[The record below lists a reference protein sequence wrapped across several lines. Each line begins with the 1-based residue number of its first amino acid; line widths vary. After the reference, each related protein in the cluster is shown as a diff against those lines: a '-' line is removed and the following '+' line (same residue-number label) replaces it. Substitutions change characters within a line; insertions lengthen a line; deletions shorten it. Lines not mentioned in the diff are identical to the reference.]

1 MSFYVMQQNALIE
14 GSVALDGVPEFI
26 DPSDW
31 IAGKVMPPPAEPLI
45 LPLSIQSGKYY
56 GSIINSFLPLF
67 HASLKKALEAFG
79 VDNIQYYPV
88 NLIDQNGLVPNEKL
102 AGVYY
107 LANIIGRLD
116 CVDLQK
122 SKVRDWPS
130 QKGHDLLSTVI
141 DESKTNGQKIFRIKD
156 DPTLIIINEEL
167 KQHLVDELNMLVGV
181 KVIRT
186 EDYSRWS

>member
-1 MSFYVMQQNALIE
+1 MSFYVMKQDTLIQ
-14 GSVALDGVPEFI
+14 GSVALDGVPDFI

-31 IAGKVMPPPAEPLI
+31 IAGKVMPAPQADLV
-45 LPLSIQSGKYY
+45 LPLSLESGKYF

-67 HASLKKALEAFG
+67 HKSLKNCLDKFG

-88 NLIDQNGLVPNEKL
+88 DLIDQNGLVPNEKL

-122 SKVRDWPS
+122 SQVEYWPS
-130 QKGHDLLSTVI
+130 GYGFDFLSMSI
-141 DESKTNGQKIFRIKD
+141 DEQKTNGEKIFRIKD
-156 DPTLIIINEEL
+156 NATLIIINEEL
-167 KQHLVDELNMLVGV
+167 KQYLVDELNVLVGV
-181 KVIRT
+181 ELIKT
-186 EDYSRWS
+186 EDYSTW

>member
-1 MSFYVMQQNALIE
+1 MSFYVIKQDTLIE
-14 GSVALDGVPEFI
+14 GSVALDGVPDTI

-31 IAGKVMPPPAEPLI
+31 LLGKVLPPPPQPLT
-45 LPLSIQSGKYY
+45 LPLSISSGKYY
-56 GSIINSFLPLF
+56 GSMIISFLPLF
-67 HASLKKALEAFG
+67 HASLKNCLEQFG
-79 VDNIQYYPV
+79 VDNIQYFPV

-102 AGVYY
+102 EGVYY

-122 SKVRDWPS
+122 SKVNYWPS
-130 QKGHDLLSTVI
+130 QRGYDLLSTVI

-167 KQHLVDELNMLVGV
+167 KQHLVDELNLLVGV
-181 KVIRT
+181 EVIKT
-186 EDYSRWS
+186 EDYSRW